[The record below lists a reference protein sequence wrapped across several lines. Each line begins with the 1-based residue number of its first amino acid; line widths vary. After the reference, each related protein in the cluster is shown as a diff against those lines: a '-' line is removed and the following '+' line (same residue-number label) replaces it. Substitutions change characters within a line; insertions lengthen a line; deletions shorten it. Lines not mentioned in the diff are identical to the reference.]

1 MTLTDCMVY
10 SVIAAGIMI
19 WIVCFAVVERH
30 KLAGLPSAVWVALR
44 ALVWAALVAVWFSVL
59 AAIVAYLSVLSL
71 AGTTAAAAGQA
82 APAAEVF
89 GGFLAGGGLVITVCA
104 AIALTVLGLYMYSS
118 LWQLGAIQPRFTRR
132 RSE

>member
-10 SVIAAGIMI
+10 SIVAAGIMM

-30 KLAGLPSAVWVALR
+30 KLAGLPAAVWVALR
-44 ALVWAALVAVWFSVL
+44 ALVWAALVAIWFSVL
-59 AAIVAYLSVLSL
+59 AAILAYLSTASL
-71 AGTTAAAAGQA
+71 AGTTAGGQGG
-82 APAAEVF
+82 PSAEVF
-89 GGFLAGGGLVITVCA
+89 GDFLAGGGLVITICV

-118 LWQLGAIQPRFTRR
+118 LWQLGAIQPHFTRR